1 MAWLLLATTVVL
13 EVVATTLLKVSGGPS
28 DRPIYFAGAMLSY
41 GVCFWALSL
50 AFKSIPFTI
59 AYAIWAGVGTAL
71 TAIAGIFLFGET
83 MTVVKTVSIA
93 LIVIGVAGL
102 NLASRSVG
110 A

>member
-1 MAWLLLATTVVL
+1 MPWILLALAIITEVTGTIALKYSNGFTVPMAG
-13 EVVATTLLKVSGGPS
+13 VVVVIAYITSFTLLG
-28 DRPIYFAGAMLSY
+28 
-41 GVCFWALSL
+41 LSL
-50 AFKSIPFTI
+50 KGIELGI

>member
-1 MAWLLLATTVVL
+1 LAWLLLATTVVL

-59 AYAIWAGVGTAL
+59 AYAIWAGVG
-71 TAIAGIFLFGET
+71 
-83 MTVVKTVSIA
+83 MA
-93 LIVIGVAGL
+93 LIVLVGVVWFKEPMSALKLVFLGMIAVGTVGL
-102 NLASRSVG
+102 KLISDR
-110 A
+110 

>member
-13 EVVATTLLKVSGGPS
+13 EVVATTLHKVSGGPS

-59 AYAIWAGVGTAL
+59 AYAIWAGVG
-71 TAIAGIFLFGET
+71 
-83 MTVVKTVSIA
+83 MA
-93 LIVIGVAGL
+93 LIVLVGVVWFKEPMSALKLVFLGMIAVGTVGL
-102 NLASRSVG
+102 KLISDR
-110 A
+110 

>member
-13 EVVATTLLKVSGGPS
+13 EVVATTLLKVSGGPT

-59 AYAIWAGVGTAL
+59 AYAIWAGVG
-71 TAIAGIFLFGET
+71 
-83 MTVVKTVSIA
+83 MA
-93 LIVIGVAGL
+93 LIVLVGVVWFKEPMSALKLVFLGMIAVGTVGL
-102 NLASRSVG
+102 KLISDR
-110 A
+110 

>member
-1 MAWLLLATTVVL
+1 MVIAYITSF
-13 EVVATTLLKVSGGPS
+13 TLLG
-28 DRPIYFAGAMLSY
+28 
-41 GVCFWALSL
+41 LSL
-50 AFKSIPFTI
+50 KGIELGI